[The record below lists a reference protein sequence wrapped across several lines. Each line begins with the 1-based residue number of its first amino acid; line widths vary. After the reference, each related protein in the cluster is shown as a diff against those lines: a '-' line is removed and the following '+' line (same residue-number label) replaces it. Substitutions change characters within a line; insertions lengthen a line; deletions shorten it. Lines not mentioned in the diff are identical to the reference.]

1 MMFSISLLL
10 GLGFSS
16 SVILEIHAHVSP
28 LRLQRRQTNS
38 TASDILKKGIEALG
52 GEEALKALKTVTYN
66 GQYVSPST

>member
-16 SVILEIHAHVSP
+16 SVIYAHVSP

-38 TASDILKKGIEALG
+38 TASDILNKGIEALG

-66 GQYVSPST
+66 GQYVSPSSQP